1 MMRFVSHF
9 HRQYNS
15 MEGIR
20 AFRLCHNIASDINPD
35 RFLNQGILGFP
46 ADHDG
51 RSKTRAKAPV
61 FALWELAW

>member
-1 MMRFVSHF
+1 
-9 HRQYNS
+9 

-20 AFRLCHNIASDINPD
+20 AFRLCHNMASDINPD
-35 RFLNQGILGFP
+35 RIPNQGILGFP

-61 FALWELAW
+61 FALWVLAW